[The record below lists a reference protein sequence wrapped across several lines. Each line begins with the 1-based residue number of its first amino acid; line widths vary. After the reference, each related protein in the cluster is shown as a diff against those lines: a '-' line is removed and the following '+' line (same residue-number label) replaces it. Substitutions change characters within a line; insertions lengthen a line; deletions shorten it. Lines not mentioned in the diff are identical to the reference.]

1 MRKLNAY
8 LQIHIM
14 TIKKAFLILLLF
26 VPLAFVGCGEENHE
40 GNSDSTKP
48 KARGEIGEIILVIDS
63 LKYQGP
69 VGDALRD
76 IFEEDI
82 RGLERQEKIFNL
94 RRVDPRA
101 MNRVLKNATN
111 IIYVTTFDDKNHGS
125 QVINA
130 QFNQESKEKVR
141 NDPSLFM
148 LRNENEFAIGQ
159 VVLYLFGAN
168 EEQLIK
174 NLKDNKDKLQNMYE
188 VRERERL
195 ANGILNRKNGAIHSK
210 GKEKFGIG
218 INVPASYQFV
228 MEDDNFMWLRQPT
241 PTPRRP
247 DISLFFYETDYVSE
261 EQVFPDN
268 IIKLRDDITR
278 TRIFGDPDN
287 RNSYIETQ
295 QASVPS
301 FRNITVQGRYAIE
314 LRSQWRTHNIS
325 MGGSFISYTIVDE
338 KRGKLYYIEGFV
350 YYPNESHRASL
361 REIETILLATEFPTS
376 SEGEK

>member
-1 MRKLNAY
+1 MA
-8 LQIHIM
+8 
-14 TIKKAFLILLLF
+14 IKKIFLILLFF
-26 VPLAFVGCGEENHE
+26 VPLAIVGCGGETEEND
-40 GNSDSTKP
+40 GDSAKP

-63 LKYQGP
+63 IKYQGP

-101 MNRVLKNATN
+101 MNRVLRSATN

-130 QFNQESKEKVR
+130 LFNQDSKEKVR
-141 NDPSLFM
+141 SDSTLFM

-159 VVLYLFGAN
+159 VVLYLFGAS
-168 EEQLIK
+168 EEELIQ
-174 NLKDNKDKLQNMYE
+174 NLATNKDRIQNMYE

-195 ANGILNRKNGAIHSK
+195 GTGILSRKNSAIHVM

-218 INVPASYQFV
+218 INVPATYQFV
-228 MEDDNFMWLRQPT
+228 MEDENFLWLRQPT
-241 PTPRRP
+241 VSVSRP
-247 DISLFFYETDYVSE
+247 DISLFFYQTDYVSE
-261 EQVFPDN
+261 DQVFPDN
-268 IIKLRDDITR
+268 IIKLKDDITR
-278 TRIFGDPDN
+278 TRIFGDPAI

-301 FRNITVQGRYAIE
+301 FRNMTIQGRYAVE
-314 LRSQWRTHNIS
+314 LRSQWRTHNLS
-325 MGGSFISYTIVDE
+325 MGGSFISYTVVDE
-338 KRGKLYYIEGFV
+338 EAGKLYYMEGFV
-350 YYPNESHRASL
+350 YYPNETHRASL
-361 REIETILLATEFPTS
+361 REMETILLATEFPAPQ
-376 SEGEK
+376 SEANQ